1 MTALCNLRRVGD
13 RLRNICKQRSH
24 FRRGFQIELVGLEV
38 HMLRVIQA
46 FSRLDAEQYLLHGSI
61 FPADIVGIVGG
72 SQRNPRLT
80 GKPYQLGQ
88 IAQFVPDLMIL
99 NLQEIVFCA
108 EQGTIPQRRFLG
120 AGIVI
125 PCQFLRHLSGETAGQ
140 TN

>member
-1 MTALCNLRRVGD
+1 
-13 RLRNICKQRSH
+13 
-24 FRRGFQIELVGLEV
+24 
-38 HMLRVIQA
+38 MLRVIQA

-61 FPADIVGIVGG
+61 FPAYIVGIVGS